1 MGYVYKRGKKLY
13 LGYFDA
19 AGKLQQVPSG
29 LEVGDEK
36 EARKVLEK
44 IEARVRAGAE
54 LGEAEQG
61 PVTVRRYMARWT
73 DERRSQGIACADD
86 DATRIRLHALKFI
99 GDLKME
105 EVRPRHIRDLVRHLR
120 ANSKLAPRSVRH
132 VYGALHVMFRNAVV
146 DELIDVNPCVL
157 KRTDL
162 PKIMDKDPTWRAG
175 AVFTRGELEQI
186 LSDDRLPPDRR
197 VLYALL
203 GLAGLRFG
211 EAAALRWR
219 AYDATLEPLGRLLIA
234 SSWHT
239 RKREEKSTK
248 TEQPRQ
254 VPVHP
259 TLAKVLAEWKLG
271 GWQVLMK
278 RSAGPDDLII
288 PSRTG
293 VHRSRH
299 HSLEKFGEDLDRLG
313 LRRRRQHDLRR
324 TFISLARAD
333 GARKDI
339 LETVTH
345 GERGDIMDSYTTL
358 PWPAVCE
365 EVGAREWTSGSI
377 WQGSESAKRST
388 GSPIRDL
395 RLGWTS
401 KSRFAR
407 SGSGSGPRWMS
418 A

>member
-1 MGYVYKRGKKLY
+1 MGYVYKRGKKLW

-19 AGKLQQVPSG
+19 KGKLQQVNSG
-29 LEVGDEK
+29 LLIGDEK
-36 EARKVLEK
+36 KAKQVLEK
-44 IEARVRAGAE
+44 IEARVRAGVDA
-54 LGEAEQG
+54 GEAEEG
-61 PVTVRRYMARWT
+61 PITVRRYLTRWT
-73 DERRSQGIACADD
+73 EERKSNHVGCADD
-86 DATRIRLHALKFI
+86 DATRIRLHALPAL
-99 GDLKME
+99 GDLKLE
-105 EVRPRHIRDLVRHLR
+105 EVRPRHIRDLVRDLR
-120 ANSKLAPRSVRH
+120 ANSKLAPRSIRH
-132 VYGALHVMFRNAVV
+132 IYGALHVMFRNACV
-146 DELIDVNPCVL
+146 DELIEVNPCIL
-157 KRTDL
+157 KRGDL
-162 PKIMDKDPTWRAG
+162 PKLTDKDPTWRAG
-175 AVFTRGELEQI
+175 AVFTRGELEQLI
-186 LSDDRLPPDRR
+186 SSDELPPDRR

-259 TLAKVLAEWKLG
+259 VLARVLAEWKLG
-271 GWQVLMK
+271 GWPVMMA
-278 RSAGPDDLII
+278 RTSGPDDLII
-288 PSRTG
+288 PSRMG

-324 TFISLARAD
+324 TFISLARGD

-358 PWPAVCE
+358 PWPSVCE
-365 EVGAREWTSGSI
+365 EVVKLKVRLVEVKVLAWPGEGSMNL
-377 WQGSESAKRST
+377 T
-388 GSPIRDL
+388 
-395 RLGWTS
+395 
-401 KSRFAR
+401 
-407 SGSGSGPRWMS
+407 PRPKQ
-418 A
+418 AEET